1 MYSFPNSEPICCSM
15 SGSNYCFLTWIQVS
29 QETVKVVWY
38 SYLFKNFPQ
47 FIVTHTL
54 KGFGVIIEAEV
65 DVFPEFPCFLYDPT
79 NAGNSTSGPLPLR
92 KPACTSGLSQ
102 FTYCWG
108 QACRIL
114 SITLLACE
122 MSVTV
127 WLFEHSLALPL
138 FGTGM
143 KTDLLQSYRHC

>member
-1 MYSFPNSEPICCSM
+1 MYSFPIWNQSVVPRLALIVASWPAYTFPRRQIKWSDIPIPFRIFHSW
-15 SGSNYCFLTWIQVS
+15 LWT
-29 QETVKVVWY
+29 TVK
-38 SYLFKNFPQ
+38 
-47 FIVTHTL
+47 
-54 KGFGVIIEAEV
+54 GFSVLNEAEV